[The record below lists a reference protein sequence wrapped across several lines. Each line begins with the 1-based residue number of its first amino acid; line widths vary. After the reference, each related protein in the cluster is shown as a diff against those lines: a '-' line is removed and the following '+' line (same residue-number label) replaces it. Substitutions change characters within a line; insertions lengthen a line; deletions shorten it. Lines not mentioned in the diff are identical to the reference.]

1 MLTRGLYSIATSC
14 CGCSRGCVSPSSPL
28 PKQDMSMPSI
38 SDASRKPAT
47 FLLTSSTAPGHFLRV
62 LDLAQQLTSRG
73 HRVLF
78 KAKATKEA
86 EVKAAGAELIP
97 YEHQLD
103 LQDLA
108 ALAPHFEL
116 PRWMPKIPFT
126 LTQVRNYIQANNVQ
140 LALELEPLLRRE
152 QVDCVVYDFFEFGA
166 AWAAERAGIPWVSAG
181 NMGSTLSRD
190 DLPLMFIAKP
200 PMQHLGKVPAL
211 GHALGNQFL
220 PVNAPR
226 TKLGLPPYTGRTA
239 EFVQAMISPRLH
251 IVMAHRGLAGDI
263 PIRDNQL
270 FVGPTTF
277 NVPAK
282 TREEAPRVEPGTVVI
297 STTTTPGDN
306 GLFRRVLE
314 AVAPMNVP
322 VLATS
327 AGARDVPAGLGAH
340 VRIER
345 YVPHDGVFPQARAL
359 ITHGG
364 WGTVG
369 RALTYGLPMLVI
381 PLFGDQILNAALVER
396 AGLGRY
402 LPLNKATPEAIRA
415 ELNALLADDGIRT
428 RAQRAAAEIKKLK
441 EEQVAARAL
450 EQIAYERR
458 ASTTARAS
466 AA

>member
-1 MLTRGLYSIATSC
+1 
-14 CGCSRGCVSPSSPL
+14 
-28 PKQDMSMPSI
+28 MPSI

-47 FLLTSSTAPGHFLRV
+47 FLMTSSTAPGHFLRV

-78 KAKATKEA
+78 KAKATKAA

-97 YEHQLD
+97 YEHQID

-108 ALAPHFEL
+108 TLAPHFEL
-116 PRWMPKIPFT
+116 PRWMPKIPFA
-126 LTQVRNYIQANNVQ
+126 LTQIRNFIQANNVQ
-140 LALELEPLLRRE
+140 LALELEPVLLRE
-152 QVDCVVYDFFEFGA
+152 QVDCVVYDFFELGA
-166 AWAAERAGIPWVSAG
+166 AWAAERAGIPFVSAG

-190 DLPLMFIAKP
+190 DLPLMVIAKP

-211 GHALGNQFL
+211 AHALGNQFL
-220 PVNAPR
+220 LLNAAR
-226 TKLGLPPYTGRTA
+226 AKLDLPPYAGRTA

-282 TREEAPRVEPGTVVI
+282 ALEEAPRVDPGTVVI

-327 AGARDVPAGLGAH
+327 AGARDVPTGLGAH

-345 YVPHDGVFPQARAL
+345 YVPHDAVFPQARAL
-359 ITHGG
+359 VTHGG

-369 RALTYGLPMLVI
+369 RALTNGLPMLVI
-381 PLFGDQILNAALVER
+381 PLFGDQILNATLVER

-402 LPLNKATPEAIRA
+402 LPLKEATPETIRA
-415 ELNALLADDGIRT
+415 ELNALLADDGIRA
-428 RAQRAAAEIKKLK
+428 RARRAATEIKQLK
-441 EEQVAARAL
+441 DEQVAARAL
-450 EQIAYERR
+450 EQIAFERR
-458 ASTTARAS
+458 ARTTTTTAS

>member
-1 MLTRGLYSIATSC
+1 
-14 CGCSRGCVSPSSPL
+14 
-28 PKQDMSMPSI
+28 MPSI

-78 KAKATKEA
+78 KAKATKAA
-86 EVKAAGAELIP
+86 EVKAAGAELLP

-108 ALAPHFEL
+108 TIGAHSEL
-116 PRWMPKIPFT
+116 PRWMPRVPFF
-126 LTQVRNYIQANNVQ
+126 LAQFRGFAHANNVQ
-140 LALELEPLLRRE
+140 LALELEPILTRE
-152 QVDCVVYDFFEFGA
+152 QVDCVVYDFFEVGA

-181 NMGSTLSRD
+181 NMGTTLTRD
-190 DLPLMFIAKP
+190 ELPLMFNVQP
-200 PMQHLGKVPAL
+200 PLRHLGKVPAL
-211 GHALGNQFL
+211 AHAFFNQFISL
-220 PVNAPR
+220 RAPR
-226 TKLGLPPYTGRTA
+226 ARLGLPPHTGRTA
-239 EFVQAMISPRLH
+239 ELVQSMISPRLH

-263 PIRDNQL
+263 PLRDNQL
-270 FVGPTTF
+270 FAGPTAF

-282 TREEAPRVEPGTVVI
+282 AREEALRVDPGTVII

-327 AGARDVPAGLGAH
+327 AGARDIPAGLGAH
-340 VRIER
+340 IRIEQ
-345 YVPHDGVFPQARAL
+345 YVPHDAVFPQARAL

-381 PLFGDQILNAALVER
+381 PLFGDQILNATLVER

-402 LPLNKATPEAIRA
+402 LPLKKATPEAIRA
-415 ELNALLADDGIRT
+415 ELNALLADDGIRA
-428 RAQRAAAEIKKLK
+428 RAQRAAAEIKQLK
-441 EEQVAARAL
+441 DEQVAARAL
-450 EQIAYERR
+450 ERIAFERR
-458 ASTTARAS
+458 AGGTTRAS